1 MRAAVVVS
9 CFHELFSAR
18 LLGSAD
24 PDPRG
29 TVSSGSALFAI
40 IICVFKESAD
50 YMLL

>member
-1 MRAAVVVS
+1 MRAAVVFG

-24 PDPRG
+24 PDQTDPRG

-40 IICVFKESAD
+40 IICVF
-50 YMLL
+50 